1 MRKLRYEDPRDA
13 AQFSSLW
20 QVVVH
25 ATNGDTTTKARL
37 ALMDVEGEAYL
48 AMVKTGRWRD
58 YRMVRNTKG
67 QHVGYRYA
75 NRKDWFLIPEG
86 GALDQSDGPYRSKK
100 LILHKLRVKTSRK
113 RAPGIYDVPARKDV
127 APGFTLFTRDQ
138 AETIFGKGAEE
149 TLP

>member
-1 MRKLRYEDPRDA
+1 VSKRYEDPRDR

-25 ATNGDTTTKARL
+25 ATDGDTSKEERL

-48 AMVKTGRWRD
+48 AMVRTGRWGD
-58 YRMVRNTKG
+58 YRMVRNAKG
-67 QHVGYRYA
+67 QHLGYRLA
-75 NRKDWFLIPEG
+75 ARKDWFLIPEG
-86 GALDQSDGPYRSKK
+86 GSVEQADGPFKTKK

-138 AETIFGKGAEE
+138 AEAIFGADAEE
-149 TLP
+149 KLP